1 VNRWRA
7 GSLRSGLTWRMV
19 GMQALVVLAFV
30 GVASVAILRLTSAD
44 QGLDED
50 ILYDI
55 SASIS
60 RSQSGELLLSPS
72 DDLRELIADYPG
84 LWFHAEDASGA
95 VLREGEFPARL
106 EEMLLYF
113 KKLNSADIATSETD
127 RLPLAV
133 MRRQSSAAGD
143 LWVVAGGGP
152 VVSFRSVLA
161 DLVNPGF
168 LILLLALTAVS
179 FLFIPFMITG
189 QLRGVDDIAGEADTI
204 DVNKTGIRLSSTRVP
219 LELHSLV
226 GAVNAALA
234 RLDLG
239 IERQRRFLADAAH
252 ELRTP
257 IAVLQTRL
265 GTLPRDQKRAGLM
278 LDIARLS
285 NLADQLLDL
294 QRLEVDQAPMQPVDL
309 VRLAAEVTADL
320 APLAI
325 AGKTEIEF
333 SAEAERIL
341 VQADSGSLSRAIVNL
356 VQNAIVHG
364 GPGCT
369 IRVEVD
375 RLGHLRV
382 IDNGPGVPEFHRD
395 LIFEPFH
402 RVIPRDQGTGLG
414 LHLVKSIV
422 THHGGELQVA
432 ETPGGGATFE
442 IRLQLVAP
450 LAN

>member
-1 VNRWRA
+1 
-7 GSLRSGLTWRMV
+7 MV
-19 GMQALVVLAFV
+19 GMQAFVVFV
-30 GVASVAILRLTSAD
+30 FIGVASVAILRLTSAE

-50 ILYDI
+50 ILDDI

-60 RSQSGELLLSPS
+60 RSQSGELLLSPT
-72 DDLRELIADYPG
+72 DDLRDLIADYPG
-84 LWFHAEDASGA
+84 LWFHAEDATGA
-95 VLREGEFPARL
+95 TVGKGALPVELGG
-106 EEMLLYF
+106 MLVHF
-113 KKLNSADIATSETD
+113 RRLNSAHIATSEVERT
-127 RLPLAV
+127 PLAV
-133 MRRQSSAAGD
+133 MRWQSSAAGD
-143 LWVVAGGGP
+143 LWIVAGGGP
-152 VVSFRSVLA
+152 AVSFKSVLA

-179 FLFIPFMITG
+179 FLFIPVMITG
-189 QLRGVDDIAGEADTI
+189 QLKGVDDIASEADTI

-265 GTLPRDQKRAGLM
+265 GTLPKDQKRAQLM

-294 QRLEVDQAPMQPVDL
+294 QRLEVDQAPMLPVDL
-309 VRLAAEVTADL
+309 VRLAAEVTADI

-325 AGKTEIEF
+325 AGKDEIEF
-333 SAEAERIL
+333 SAEVESVMVR
-341 VQADSGSLSRAIVNL
+341 ADWGSLSRAIVNL

-369 IRVEVD
+369 IRVEVT
-375 RLGHLRV
+375 RQGRLRV
-382 IDNGPGVPEFHRD
+382 IDNGPGIPELHRD

-402 RVIPRDQGTGLG
+402 RVIPKDQGTGLG
-414 LHLVKSIV
+414 LHLVKNII
-422 THHGGELQVA
+422 THHGGDIRIE

-442 IRLQLVAP
+442 IRLPLAAP
-450 LAN
+450 LAI

>member
-1 VNRWRA
+1 
-7 GSLRSGLTWRMV
+7 MI
-19 GMQALVVLAFV
+19 GMQAFVVIAFI
-30 GVASVAILRLTSAD
+30 GVASVAILRLTSAE

-50 ILYDI
+50 MLDDI
-55 SASIS
+55 SASIA
-60 RSQSGELLLSPS
+60 RDQSGELLLSPN
-72 DDLRELIADYPG
+72 DDLRELIAGYPA
-84 LWFHAEDASGA
+84 LWFHAEDATGA
-95 VLREGEFPARL
+95 AVRKGELPPEL
-106 EEMLLYF
+106 DGMLVHF
-113 KKLNSADIATSETD
+113 KRLNSADIATSEVD
-127 RLPLAV
+127 RTPLAV
-133 MRRQSSAAGD
+133 MQWQSSVAGD
-143 LWVVAGGGP
+143 LWIVAGGGP
-152 VVSFRSVLA
+152 AVSFRSVLA

-179 FLFIPFMITG
+179 FLFIPVMITG
-189 QLRGVDDIAGEADTI
+189 QLRGVDEIAGEADAI
-204 DVNKTGIRLSSTRVP
+204 DVNKTGIRLSSTRLP

-265 GTLPRDQKRAGLM
+265 GTLPKDQKRAGLM

-294 QRLEVDQAPMQPVDL
+294 QRLEVDQAPMQSVDL
-309 VRLAAEVTADL
+309 VRLAADVTADI

-325 AGKTEIEF
+325 AGKDEIEF
-333 SAEAERIL
+333 SAEVERVM
-341 VQADSGSLSRAIVNL
+341 VQADPASLSRAIVNL

-369 IRVEVD
+369 IRVEVT
-375 RLGHLRV
+375 RLGQLRV
-382 IDNGPGVPEFHRD
+382 IDNGPGVPELHRD

-414 LHLVKSIV
+414 LHLVKSII
-422 THHGGELQVA
+422 THHGGDIRIK

-442 IRLQLVAP
+442 MRLQRAAP
-450 LAN
+450 PRT